1 MVKGSKNASQVSSS
15 YRIRSCLSEILANTI
30 QYTTLLGLSTPPT
43 PLWSRQLSPLLP
55 ALTIPNE
62 QVVAVSID
70 NSSVFIPGGSS
81 PQFGFR
87 RTDILAQKGAG
98 NPHPVITLMEAGV
111 TAFHVSI
118 KADLVHPLNY
128 THEYQI
134 VFIEPNDGSHIFE
147 IQLGM

>member
-1 MVKGSKNASQVSSS
+1 MTA
-15 YRIRSCLSEILANTI
+15 TT
-30 QYTTLLGLSTPPT
+30 QYTTLLGHTELPT
-43 PLWSRQLSPLLP
+43 PLWNRRVSPLLP
-55 ALTIPNE
+55 GFTVPVE
-62 QVVAVSID
+62 QVLAVSID

-87 RTDILAQKGAG
+87 RTDVLAQKGAG
-98 NPHPVITLMEAGV
+98 NPHPVIALMENNV
-111 TAFHVSI
+111 TIFHVSV
-118 KADLVHPLNY
+118 KADTQHPLNF